1 MSNHITHVEL
11 LSNTYDRLYG
21 EKNEKMPRRNMM
33 IIYLLFLP
41 IITPLFT
48 AMNVMAVTEHEGFG
62 QLRYVGSN
70 AFGDI
75 SRMVETDCGNGIDD
89 DGDGLT
95 DMEDIE
101 DCA

>member
-1 MSNHITHVEL
+1 
-11 LSNTYDRLYG
+11 
-21 EKNEKMPRRNMM
+21 
-33 IIYLLFLP
+33 
-41 IITPLFT
+41 
-48 AMNVMAVTEHEGFG
+48 MAVTEHENFD
-62 QLRYVGSN
+62 QLHYMGSD

-75 SRMVETDCGNGIDD
+75 SRMVEAYCNNGIDD

>member
-1 MSNHITHVEL
+1 MNVSLGYYCSNFRRGQNSRENGKKLIFYVL
-11 LSNTYDRLYG
+11 LLPLAT
-21 EKNEKMPRRNMM
+21 
-33 IIYLLFLP
+33 LLFAGLN
-41 IITPLFT
+41 
-48 AMNVMAVTEHEGFG
+48 AMAVGEYAGFSSS
-62 QLRYVGSN
+62 LHYVSSD

-75 SRMVETDCGNGIDD
+75 SRMVEVDCNNDIDD